1 MGTLLEVVDLKKYFP
16 VRRGVVGYFK
26 EKPRYV
32 PAVDDVSFK
41 VEEGET
47 IALVGESGSGKTT
60 LGRLI
65 LRLIEPTSGKILFE
79 GKDITSLKG
88 KELKDVRRKMQI
100 VFQDP
105 YAALSPRQTVRKAME
120 EPLIIHNLYEP
131 EEREEIIAKMLR
143 AVGLNPPEFF
153 MNKYPHELSGGQRQR
168 VCIARALILNPKFM
182 VMDEPVSLLDATVRV
197 QILKLINEV
206 KDKLNL
212 TYIFITHDVAL
223 GRYVSNKMI
232 VLYQGRIMEAGD
244 TESLINN
251 PMHPYT
257 KTLISAVPVPD
268 PEVKLSIPPKA
279 AEIEG
284 SLITSEGCRF
294 HPRCPYATQKCRVEV
309 PPLELVD
316 DRMVACWNYRSVKSA

>member
-120 EPLIIHNLYEP
+120 EPIIIHTLYEP
-131 EEREEIIAKMLR
+131 EDREEIIAKMLR